1 MRAVVRTHRNIRT
14 TNRTWSLSEFTRE
27 LAKVEEV
34 GINKISNEDLLRFC
48 RGAHGCFGHYLAD
61 LQPFFQ
67 EVWRR
72 IEDGRITL
80 TKTEAC
86 KSIGCS
92 LRWAEKIIDGTA
104 RDSNGA
110 KEERTET
117 VGASQ
122 TPAQRSNQ
130 DFVLDVTRYAEM
142 KLRPLMARG
151 ERDRCRNIYK
161 LVADYFTDARNV
173 AHIDDVSGI
182 TPQEKG
188 GSAK

>member
-1 MRAVVRTHRNIRT
+1 MRAVVRTHRNIRS
-14 TNRTWSLSEFTRE
+14 TNRTWSRSEFTRE

-61 LQPFFQ
+61 LQPHFQ

-86 KSIGCS
+86 KLIGCS
-92 LRWAEKIIDGTA
+92 LRWAEKIVDGTA
-104 RDSNGA
+104 RDANRA
-110 KEERTET
+110 RTKTAELEG
-117 VGASQ
+117 VPQ
-122 TPAQRSNQ
+122 TLAPRSNS

-151 ERDRCRNIYK
+151 ERGRCRNIYK
-161 LVADYFTDARNV
+161 LVADYFTDAGSV
-173 AHIDDVSGI
+173 AHVDEGATT
-182 TPQEKG
+182 TPENG

>member
-1 MRAVVRTHRNIRT
+1 VRAVVRTHRNIRT
-14 TNRTWSLSEFTRE
+14 TTRTWSLSEFTRE

-61 LQPFFQ
+61 LQPSFQ

-86 KSIGCS
+86 KLIGCS
-92 LRWAEKIIDGTA
+92 LRWGEKIVDGTA

-142 KLRPLMARG
+142 KLPLMARG
-151 ERDRCRNIYK
+151 ERDRCCNIYK

-182 TPQEKG
+182 TPKENG
-188 GSAK
+188 GSAT